1 MTSDDRRSRREGWF
15 VHRGHS
21 AGPHLG
27 GLPEGTAGR
36 RHGPRYR
43 QRAGLPAGRPL
54 STPPTEADQH
64 EAAESTLRQAV
75 IEALGDQADGVQ
87 LLVSAGT
94 ASSVLVQAARKF
106 EADLVVLSRRPVHS
120 PAWLV
125 GEVSQHVL
133 RNAPCPVL
141 IVPETTS

>member
-1 MTSDDRRSRREGWF
+1 
-15 VHRGHS
+15 
-21 AGPHLG
+21 
-27 GLPEGTAGR
+27 
-36 RHGPRYR
+36 
-43 QRAGLPAGRPL
+43 
-54 STPPTEADQH
+54 
-64 EAAESTLRQAV
+64 LRQAV

-120 PAWLV
+120 PAWLL